1 MNNNAFATGHDQID
15 HHHEELFHLISSLD
29 KAVRSGEDEQ
39 VDDIIAFL
47 EHYVQDHF
55 KEEEDLMLEN
65 NYSGYDHHK
74 KEHLQFVTIV
84 TDLRESFNDN
94 KPLPHIIFAI
104 RKVIDA
110 LVRHIQTVDIGISNL
125 VKDTHE

>member
-1 MNNNAFATGHDQID
+1 MKNNAFATGHDQID
-15 HHHEELFHLISSLD
+15 DHHEELFHLISSLD
-29 KAVRSGEDEQ
+29 KAVHSGEDEQ

-47 EHYVQDHF
+47 EHYVKDHF

-65 NYSGYDHHK
+65 DYTGYDHHK

-84 TDLRESFNDN
+84 TDLRNSFNDN

-110 LVRHIQTVDIGISNL
+110 LVRHIQTVDVGISKL
-125 VKDTHE
+125 VKDSDE